1 MAQGLK
7 FLGNLAH
14 KLKRVYVKREEK
26 QSGPFSP
33 KLTSVENGTQPQG
46 ISRGLT

>member
-7 FLGNLAH
+7 LLGHLAH
-14 KLKRVYVKREEK
+14 KLQCVFVKREEK

-33 KLTSVENGTQPQG
+33 KLTSVENGTKQ
-46 ISRGLT
+46 